1 MKCTLCVVFND
12 QRHCGATLNREGSA
26 IAFVF
31 LVRAYIHTMSTQVQ
45 NTLGGNVY
53 WQLVAAMDL
62 KRFSDGNNKINS

>member
-1 MKCTLCVVFND
+1 MERRLTERDPALLF
-12 QRHCGATLNREGSA
+12 
-26 IAFVF
+26 FF